1 MEFDDWELSAEELD
15 FLERDAIRRI
25 EERSS
30 SSYGAT
36 CSPSKFSPN
45 PHPTEKVRDCLHS
58 LNSEDSAFIARLE
71 LLLLFRGTLFVGF
84 FLCFFLVYESG

>member
-36 CSPSKFSPN
+36 CSPN

-58 LNSEDSAFIARLE
+58 LNSEDY
-71 LLLLFRGTLFVGF
+71 LLLLV
-84 FLCFFLVYESG
+84 